1 MSDTLVVPND
11 NRQLSKKL
19 SLTDVLVYGL
29 LYFVPIAPVSV
40 FGAIHNTS
48 NGLTALTYTLAAI
61 AMVFSA
67 ISYSEMA
74 KRIPLSGSVY
84 SYVTKGTNATFGFM
98 AGWAILLDYLLLP
111 ALLAVLGAAALQP
124 LFPGI
129 DKVVWLGIFVAVPM
143 IVNLFG
149 ITVNVNVGKVLLVI
163 QLVVLSIFVVFAVGL
178 IAGGTVSKEQLLAPF
193 YNPSQ
198 FSMSAVFGAVPIAA
212 LSFIG
217 FDAVSTLNEE
227 AEGGGKTVSRATM
240 LLLVIVTVLF
250 VAQVYL
256 ASVFVPL
263 GSKYQVDVA
272 FYTVSTQVV
281 GTWFLPVIT
290 LTNALI
296 ALLAN
301 ALISQATTTKVI
313 YCMARDKKLPRVLAK
328 LNKKEAPTTA
338 LYLVAALSL
347 VIAIVGK
354 DQIETIVTMVTFGAL
369 CAYVMLHASVIA
381 FFRGK
386 TDRSF
391 FRHLVSP
398 VLGAA
403 VLCYALFSANSNA
416 QLVGVAWLV
425 LGGIVAWIL
434 KGKNSLDIPV

>member
-1 MSDTLVVPND
+1 M
-11 NRQLSKKL
+11 
-19 SLTDVLVYGL
+19 
-29 LYFVPIAPVSV
+29 
-40 FGAIHNTS
+40 
-48 NGLTALTYTLAAI
+48 
-61 AMVFSA
+61 
-67 ISYSEMA
+67 
-74 KRIPLSGSVY
+74 
-84 SYVTKGTNATFGFM
+84 
-98 AGWAILLDYLLLP
+98 LP
-111 ALLAVLGAAALQP
+111 ALLAILGAAALQP
-124 LFPGI
+124 LFPSV

-163 QLVVLSIFVVFAVGL
+163 QLVVLSIFVFFAVGL
-178 IAGGTVSKEQLLAPF
+178 IAEGAVSKEQLLAPF

-198 FSMSAVFGAVPIAA
+198 FSLSAVFGAVPIAA

-250 VAQVYL
+250 VVQVYL

-263 GSKYQVDVA
+263 GSTFQNGAADVA

-313 YCMARDKKLPRVLAK
+313 YCMARDKKLPHVLAK
-328 LNKKEAPTTA
+328 LNKNEAPTTA

-391 FRHLVSP
+391 FKHLVSP
-398 VLGAA
+398 TLGAA

-434 KGKNSLDIPV
+434 KGKQSLDIPV